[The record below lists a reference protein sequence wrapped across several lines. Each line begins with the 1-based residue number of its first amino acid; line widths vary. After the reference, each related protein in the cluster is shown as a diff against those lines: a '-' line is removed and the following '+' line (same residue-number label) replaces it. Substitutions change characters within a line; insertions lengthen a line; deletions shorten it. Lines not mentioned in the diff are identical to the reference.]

1 MGNVEWL
8 KKDMSIF
15 VRLRRTID
23 IRLERHAP
31 ARFLVIILGPNT
43 DEGHVS
49 HIQMGEAAAMLLQ
62 DEVVVEAAYSAV
74 TPETFLEAVDIRMN
88 KLTVIP
94 HIHRPTDQG
103 VEKRLSALTA
113 EMHALAGTDHTNWV
127 GGEWTELEKDSFKT
141 GYTLSNFLVFLQKYA
156 MPLVS
161 SIFIALL
168 IKNLDPDWYANLEA
182 DHGGGHA
189 DEASGGAAAHRL
201 ARAVNDTGHES
212 GHGVDSPPAFFNLE
226 IDGHRV
232 TANFIA
238 NDILMNFHFAIAS
251 EEIVEACLPG
261 GILYPP
267 TKAAANPLGATVGGV
282 LGPIIFFYVFSA
294 LFDSGGAFEEAGY

>member
-1 MGNVEWL
+1 MC
-8 KKDMSIF
+8 IF

-43 DEGHVS
+43 NEGHVS

-127 GGEWTELEKDSFKT
+127 GGERLVQDGVHPLQLFC
-141 GYTLSNFLVFLQKYA
+141 LSPKVRHAAGLVHLHRPSHQE
-156 MPLVS
+156 PRPGLVRQ
-161 SIFIALL
+161 
-168 IKNLDPDWYANLEA
+168 PRGRPRW
-182 DHGGGHA
+182 GT
-189 DEASGGAAAHRL
+189 R
-201 ARAVNDTGHES
+201 R
-212 GHGVDSPPAFFNLE
+212 
-226 IDGHRV
+226 
-232 TANFIA
+232 
-238 NDILMNFHFAIAS
+238 
-251 EEIVEACLPG
+251 
-261 GILYPP
+261 
-267 TKAAANPLGATVGGV
+267 
-282 LGPIIFFYVFSA
+282 
-294 LFDSGGAFEEAGY
+294 